1 MELTPREK
9 DKLLIFTAAL
19 LAERRKARGLKL
31 NYPEAVALISAAVM
45 EGARDGKSVAEL
57 MSYGATIL
65 TREDVM
71 EGVPEMIHD
80 VQVEATF
87 PDGTK
92 LVTVHH
98 PIP

>member
-1 MELTPREK
+1 MHLAPHEQE
-9 DKLLIFTAAL
+9 KLLIYLAAL
-19 LAERRKARGLKL
+19 LARERRARGLKL
-31 NYPEAVALISAAVM
+31 NYPEAVALITSGIL

-71 EGVPEMIHD
+71 EGVPEMAD
-80 VQVEATF
+80 LVQVEATF

-92 LVTVHH
+92 LVSVHR
-98 PIP
+98 PIR